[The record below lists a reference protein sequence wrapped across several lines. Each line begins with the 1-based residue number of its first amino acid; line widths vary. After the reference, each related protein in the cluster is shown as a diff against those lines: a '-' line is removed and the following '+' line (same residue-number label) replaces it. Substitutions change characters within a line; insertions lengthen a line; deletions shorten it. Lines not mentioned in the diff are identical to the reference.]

1 MSKKNKPVEQGGR
14 EALHEIEGIKGLS
27 RQEVAQR
34 VAEGRINAVKRE
46 TSRTYQGIVLSNL
59 FNVFNLVVFSIA
71 AVLVALFFVFG
82 DKRTLYDSLAIGTV
96 AIVNSVISMIQE
108 IRAKIALDK
117 IVALSRSMSSVVR
130 EGSAQDIAMDDIVA
144 GDVVWVKRGD
154 QVPVDGEVLASRH
167 CEVDESLLTGE
178 SEYIFKEGGDAVRS
192 GSFCVAGMALIRA
205 EKVGAESYI
214 HKLAR
219 EVRSYKRFVSPLQRS
234 IDRLVQVMIGLAVIL
249 GVLVVGR
256 ALSDFLLKS
265 AAALPAS
272 LPMTA
277 ATSAA
282 TAAAVQEIAIE
293 TTRSV
298 ASIVTS
304 MVPIGLILLTTVA
317 FALGVFRI
325 SQQGALIQKLNAVE
339 SFAHIDTLCMDK
351 TGTLTKNELQLAEV
365 TPLDDALDQTTMRV
379 LLGAF
384 AHGATDQNA
393 TLVAIAKSQE
403 APAMDISEEVPFNS
417 KEKYSGLRVEILDVS
432 DAQAEGASSDV
443 QAKGASTEAK
453 KEPSEKTKEQA
464 WTGRPLRLVM
474 GAYERLRQGFAEEAK
489 QRGDALLASKH
500 GLRNL
505 AFACVDGDA
514 GDFREIVKE
523 RKDGSLRLLGIFSLV
538 DEVRPDISE
547 VLGRFAQRGIRLKII
562 SGDAAETVQAVARAS
577 GWQESTERVV
587 TGPELDQMTPAQIG
601 EVAQQHSLFARVSPQ
616 NKKALISSLQAQKR
630 YVAMVG
636 DGVNDVLALKQA
648 QLGVAMG
655 DGNRMSKDVSDI
667 VLLNNDFAIMPQVLA
682 EGETII
688 GNVQSSAKLFL
699 TKNVYA
705 AILILA
711 TGFLGLAFPF
721 VPRHVTIIGF
731 FSISVPALLITF
743 SKRMSGLPSYFL
755 RDVLRFTATS
765 GSMIAGAALVSY
777 FLSLV
782 VFRQP
787 VEVARVAL
795 LTQVVLLSLL
805 NFLIIIG
812 RERMWELVRK
822 NWELSSFALGFA
834 VLYFVLLFVVTKVSW
849 LSGLASFLEL
859 HPLSLRDI
867 GVALGLSVGVGMAM
881 ILTHQRILR
890 DERVREEEERQEAV
904 ESAKWTA

>member
-14 EALHEIEGIKGLS
+14 EALHESEGIKGLS

-34 VAEGRINAVKRE
+34 VLEGRTNAVKRE
-46 TSRTYQGIVLSNL
+46 TSRTYQGIALSNL

-205 EKVGAESYI
+205 EKVGVESYI

-256 ALSDFLLKS
+256 ALADFLLKS
-265 AAALPAS
+265 AAVLPAS

-277 ATSAA
+277 ATSAS

-365 TPLDDALDQTTMRV
+365 TPLDDALDEATMRV

-403 APAMDISEEVPFNS
+403 APVMEISEEVPFNS
-417 KEKYSGLRVEILDVS
+417 KEKYSGLCVEIRDAS
-432 DAQAEGASSDV
+432 DAQDQRASAEG
-443 QAKGASTEAK
+443 K
-453 KEPSEKTKEQA
+453 KESSEEPKEQV
-464 WTGRPLRLVM
+464 WKGRPLRLVM
-474 GAYERLRQGFAEEAK
+474 GAYERLRQGFTEEAK

-505 AFACVDGDA
+505 AFACVDGEA
-514 GDFREIVKE
+514 GDFREIVKA
-523 RKDGSLRLLGIFSLV
+523 RHDGALRLLGIFSLV
-538 DEVRPDISE
+538 DEVRPDIGE
-547 VLGRFAQRGIRLKII
+547 VLGRFAERGIRLKII

-601 EVAQQHSLFARVSPQ
+601 EVAKEHSLFARVSPQ

-711 TGFLGLAFPF
+711 TGFLGMAFPF

-743 SKRMSGLPSYFL
+743 SKRMSDLPAHFL

-765 GSMIAGAALVSY
+765 GAMIAGSALVSY

-904 ESAKWTA
+904 EAAKWTA